1 MSTNQAT
8 MFAIKHTNE
17 QTSTDRHHLIKRHLG
32 QTVLHVTSA
41 VWPDTGGS
49 CSVAADFHHWRKGQ
63 RSQTSGSSLDT
74 HHAELHK
81 AVNQSLIVQT
91 HKTSNLSTFIYR
103 HTHFK
108 NTLKPEYFHIHIQ
121 WYILKK
127 NPLKPKYYH
136 IHIHTEKHNLN
147 LSTFI

>member
-1 MSTNQAT
+1 MICPNIVTNRMSTNQAM

-17 QTSTDRHHLIKRHLG
+17 QTSTDRHHLIKRHSG
-32 QTVLHVTSA
+32 QTVLHMTSA

-49 CSVAADFHHWRKGQ
+49 CSVAVDFHHWHRGQ
-63 RSQTSGSSLDT
+63 WSQTSGSSLDT

-91 HKTSNLSTFIYR
+91 HKTSNLSTFIY
-103 HTHFK
+103 TC
-108 NTLKPEYFHIHIQ
+108 IHAI
-121 WYILKK
+121 KK

-136 IHIHTEKHNLN
+136 IHIHTEKHNLK